1 MAYNKDIWR
10 EIEKSGTSNYRQENQ
25 TIVRCTDS
33 FKAMPLRVQ
42 ERINKKI
49 EDAELTNVKK
59 IMPDVVGAGEI
70 RERVRDRLTP
80 VILNTYHSK
89 GTLISRVHDIMPGF
103 GVPRANPGPQGFGQG
118 WVGNATNGG
127 GMPGVDPA
135 HDLRVVPNVWISPAE
150 ANAIYSQKGIPELII
165 KKKSQSI
172 LINGVRIRNP
182 YLTPDQLNKVRD
194 NMIRLELA
202 DHIAQA
208 TNWSLV
214 YGGSLMFPMFRDDS
228 PVSMHLPMKALLK
241 AGIVKKNCIDRFV
254 TLDRWNVVHI
264 PQWNPTA
271 ADFLNPKQYFIPFLG
286 CDVSGDRC
294 ARVVT
299 APQAG
304 YLGNI
309 MTLGWGISDMN
320 GWYESVLNYMTVM
333 STIPT
338 MINQMSILARTIN
351 VDGVLATEGELI
363 LDEVAEQDTIRVRHS
378 STVDDPINLDVIGNL
393 QAIQRDFKE
402 VPELMRLIRQDFCA
416 RANIPEELILSS
428 ERGAFSSG
436 DTTEGALEKQWEAI
450 KYIHRD
456 VARQLR
462 YITYLIVI
470 DALGVDREV
479 MKALPYT
486 TIEFD
491 NPALTDAAKKAKFF
505 KEMTEGYFNEV
516 SGLMPAHD
524 ALKIASDVGETDFPV
539 DSDVIEELKK
549 RQAKLDKQ
557 ADEKH
562 ELEMQLLQAQVEQ
575 TQNAAQAAANPAPG
589 ANGGKTA
596 PKPKKDSDGK
606 GHSYSNRLEQRQH
619 EKVSGQGKSFER
631 IQKAQSTGQ

>member
-1 MAYNKDIWR
+1 MAYYNEIWR
-10 EIEKSGTSNYRQENQ
+10 DIKNSGCSNYRDENN
-25 TIVRCTDS
+25 TVVRNTS
-33 FKAMPLRVQ
+33 EFKAIPLRVQ
-42 ERINKKI
+42 ERINHKI
-49 EDAELTNVKK
+49 QDTEYANVKK
-59 IMPDVVGAGEI
+59 VMPDVVDAKTI
-70 RERVRDRLTP
+70 RQQVRDRITP

-89 GTLISRVHDIMPGF
+89 GTLISRVTDNMPGF
-103 GVPRANPGPQGFGQG
+103 GIPRAAPGPQGFGQG
-118 WVGNATNGG
+118 WVGNATSGA
-127 GMPGVDPA
+127 GMPGTDPS
-135 HDLRVVPNVWISPAE
+135 HDLRVVPNVWISPGE

-182 YLTPDQLNKVRD
+182 YLAPDQLKKVAE

-214 YGGSLMFPMFRDDS
+214 YGGSLMFPMFREDS
-228 PVSMHLPMKALLK
+228 PVSMHLPMRALLK

-271 ADFLNPKQYFIPFLG
+271 ADFLNPREYFIPFLG

-363 LDEVAEQDTIRVRHS
+363 LDEVAQQDTIRVRRS

-450 KYIHRD
+450 KYIHKD

-462 YITYLIVI
+462 YITYLVVI
-470 DALGVDREV
+470 DALGVDRDV

-491 NPALTDAAKKAKFF
+491 NPALTDASKKAKFF

-539 DSDVIEELKK
+539 DSDVVSQLKS

-562 ELEMQLLQAQVEQ
+562 ELEMELLRTQIEQ
-575 TQNAAQAAANPAPG
+575 TKNSLASPAAAGTKP
-589 ANGGKTA
+589 
-596 PKPKKDSDGK
+596 PKKDDGK
-606 GHSYSNRLEQRQH
+606 QGHSYGSRLEQKQH
-619 EKVSGQGKSFER
+619 EKVASGGKNFQR
-631 IQKAQSTGQ
+631 VQKAQNN

>member
-1 MAYNKDIWR
+1 MAYNNDIWR
-10 EIEKSGTSNYRQENQ
+10 EIEGSGTSNYRKDNR

-33 FKAMPLRVQ
+33 FEAMPLRVQ

-49 EDAELTNVKK
+49 EAKELQNVKK
-59 IMPDVVGAGEI
+59 LMPDVVDAKTI
-70 RERVRDRLTP
+70 RQQVRDRLTP
-80 VILNTYHSK
+80 VILNTYHSN
-89 GTLISRVHDIMPGF
+89 GTLISRVTDNMPGF
-103 GVPRANPGPQGFGQG
+103 GIPRSAPGPQGFGQG
-118 WVGNATNGG
+118 WVGNATSGAG
-127 GMPGVDPA
+127 IPGVDPS

-182 YLTPDQLNKVRD
+182 YLKPDQLNRVRD

-214 YGGSLMFPMFRDDS
+214 YGGSLMFPMFREDS
-228 PVSMHLPMKALLK
+228 PVSMHLPMQALLK

-271 ADFLNPKQYFIPFLG
+271 ADFLNPREYFIPFLG

-363 LDEVAEQDTIRVRHS
+363 LDEVAQQDTIRVRHS

-462 YITYLIVI
+462 YITYLVVI

-539 DSDVIEELKK
+539 DSDVIAQLKG

-562 ELEMQLLQAQVEQ
+562 ELEMELLRAQVAQ
-575 TQNAAQAAANPAPG
+575 TQNMTSNSAPAA
-589 ANGGKTA
+589 GGA
-596 PKPKKDSDGK
+596 PKPKKDDGK
-606 GHSYSNRLEQRQH
+606 QGHSYDSRLQQKQSEH
-619 EKVSGQGKSFER
+619 VSTSGKTFQR
-631 IQKAQSTGQ
+631 IQKAQNK

>member
-1 MAYNKDIWR
+1 MAYNNDVWR
-10 EIEKSGTSNYRQENQ
+10 QIEKSGTSTYRKDNK
-25 TIVRCTDS
+25 TLVRCTDS
-33 FKAMPLRVQ
+33 FKAMPLRTQ
-42 ERINKKI
+42 ESINAKI
-49 EDAELTNVKK
+49 ANAELSNVKK
-59 IMPDVVGAGEI
+59 IMPDVVDAKTL
-70 RERVRDRLTP
+70 RTQVRDRLTP
-80 VILNTYHSK
+80 VILNSYHSK
-89 GTLISRVHDIMPGF
+89 GSIISRVGDVMPGF
-103 GVPRANPGPQGFGQG
+103 GIERSAPGPQGFGDG
-118 WVGNATNGG
+118 YVGNFTTGD
-127 GMPGVDPA
+127 GMPGKDPA
-135 HDLRVVPNVWISPAE
+135 HDLRIIPNVWISPAE

-182 YLTPDQLNKVRD
+182 YFKPEWMDKIRD
-194 NMIRLELA
+194 NMIKHDLA

-214 YGGSLMFPMFRDDS
+214 YGGSLMFPMFKEDS
-228 PVSMHLPMKALLK
+228 PVSMHLPMQALLK
-241 AGIVKKNCIDRFV
+241 AGIVKKGCIDRFV

-271 ADFLNPKQYFIPFLG
+271 ADFLNPKEYFIPFLG

-294 ARVVT
+294 ARVIT

-363 LDEVAEQDTIRVRHS
+363 LDEVASQDTIRVRHS
-378 STVDDPINLDVIGNL
+378 SNVNDPINLDVIGNL

-450 KYIHRD
+450 KYIHKD

-479 MKALPYT
+479 MKYLPYT

-491 NPALTDAAKKAKFF
+491 NPALTDAAKKADFF
-505 KEMTEGYFNEV
+505 KKMTEGYFNEV
-516 SGLMPAHD
+516 SGLMPAGD
-524 ALKIASDVGETDFPV
+524 ALSLAASVGETDFPV

-549 RQAKLDKQ
+549 RQKKLDAQ

-562 ELEMQLLQAQVEQ
+562 ELEMELLRAQVVQ
-575 TQNAAQAAANPAPG
+575 TQNAATQAANPASG
-589 ANGGKTA
+589 AGGKTA
-596 PKPKKDSDGK
+596 PKPKKDDAGE
-606 GHSYSNRLEQRQH
+606 GHSYGDRLEQRQH
-619 EKVSGQGKSFER
+619 EKVSSEGKNFQR
-631 IQKAQSTGQ
+631 IQKAQGR

>member
-1 MAYNKDIWR
+1 MALWNDVWR
-10 EIEKSGTSNYRQENQ
+10 EINASDSSSYREGGR
-25 TIVRCTDS
+25 TKVRCTDS
-33 FKAMPLRVQ
+33 FKAMPLSRQ
-42 ERINKKI
+42 ERVNKKI
-49 EDAELTNVKK
+49 ADAELKNVKK
-59 IMPDVVGAGEI
+59 VMPDVMNA
-70 RERVRDRLTP
+70 RELRQHVNDSFKP
-80 VILNTYHSK
+80 VILNTYHSQ
-89 GTLISRVHDIMPGF
+89 GTLISRVNDIMPGM
-103 GVPRANPGPQGFGQG
+103 GVERGIGGAQAGWGTGF
-118 WVGNATNGG
+118 VGNEMSGA
-127 GMPGVDPA
+127 GMPGRDPA
-135 HDLRVVPNVWISPAE
+135 TSLRILPNVWISPAE

-182 YLTPDQLNKVRD
+182 RLSPEQLKRIKD
-194 NMIRLELA
+194 NMVRLELA

-214 YGGSLMFPMFRDDS
+214 YGGSLMFPMFNRDT

-241 AGIVKKNCIDRFV
+241 AGIIRKNCITRFV
-254 TLDRWNVVHI
+254 TLDRWNTVHI
-264 PQWNPTA
+264 PQWDPTA
-271 ADFLNPKQYFIPFLG
+271 ADFLFPREYFIPFLG
-286 CDVSGDRC
+286 CDVSGERC
-294 ARVVT
+294 GRIVT

-338 MINQMSILARTIN
+338 MINQMSLLARTIN

-363 LDEVAEQDTIRVRHS
+363 LDEVAKQDTVRVRHS
-378 STVDDPINLDVIGNL
+378 SNVDDPINLDVIGNL

-462 YITYLIVI
+462 YITYILII
-470 DALGVDREV
+470 DTLGVDRDV
-479 MKALPYT
+479 LSALPYT

-491 NPALTDAAKKAKFF
+491 NPALTDAGKKAEFF
-505 KEMTEGYFNEV
+505 KNITEGFFNEV
-516 SGLMPAHD
+516 SGLVPAHI
-524 ALKIASDVGETDFPV
+524 ALKIASDVGETDLPV
-539 DSDVIEELKK
+539 SNEVLEELKA
-549 RQAKLDKQ
+549 RQDKLDAQ

-562 ELEMQLLQAQVEQ
+562 ELEMEQ
-575 TQNAAQAAANPAPG
+575 MKEQIESMRNPPAAAGAPA
-589 ANGGKTA
+589 A
-596 PKPKKDSDGK
+596 PKKAAPEGGSK
-606 GHSYSNRLEQRQH
+606 GHSYENRLQQKQH
-619 EKVSGQGKSFER
+619 EKISSTGTSAKQRV
-631 IQKAQSTGQ
+631 QKAQAKV

>member
-1 MAYNKDIWR
+1 MAYYKEVWR
-10 EIEKSGTSNYRQENQ
+10 AIEKSGTSNYRKDGH
-25 TIVRCTDS
+25 TKVRCTDS

-42 ERINKKI
+42 EQINKKI
-49 EDAELTNVKK
+49 EDAELTNVRK
-59 IMPDVVGAGEI
+59 IMPDVVGADKL
-70 RERVRDRLTP
+70 RERVRDKLTP
-80 VILNTYHSK
+80 VLLNTYHSK
-89 GTLISRVHDIMPGF
+89 GSVLTRVNDIMPGL

-118 WVGNATNGG
+118 WVGNAASGA
-127 GMPGVDPA
+127 GMPGVDPSR
-135 HDLRVVPNVWISPAE
+135 DLRIVPNVWISPGE

-182 YLTPDQLNKVRD
+182 KLTPDQLSIIKD
-194 NMIRLELA
+194 NLIRLDLA

-214 YGGSLMFPMFRDDS
+214 YGGALMFPMFRADS
-228 PVSMHLPMKALLK
+228 PISMHLPLPALLK
-241 AGIVKKNCIDRFV
+241 AGIVKKNCISRFV
-254 TLDRWNVVHI
+254 TLDRWNVVHV

-271 ADFLNPKQYFIPFLG
+271 EDFLNPKQYFIPFLG

-294 ARVVT
+294 GRIVT

-363 LDEVAEQDTIRVRHS
+363 LDEVANQDTIRVRHS
-378 STVDDPINLDVIGNL
+378 STLDDPINLDVIGNL

-456 VARQLR
+456 VARQLK
-462 YITYLIVI
+462 YITYLVVI
-470 DALGVDREV
+470 DALGVDRDV
-479 MKALPYT
+479 MRALPYT

-539 DSDVIEELKK
+539 DSEVISQLRG

-557 ADEKH
+557 SDEKH
-562 ELEMQLLQAQVEQ
+562 ELEMELLRAQIEQ
-575 TQNAAQAAANPAPG
+575 TKNAASNPLG
-589 ANGGKTA
+589 ASPA
-596 PKPKKDSDGK
+596 PKPKKDDGK
-606 GHSYSNRLEQRQH
+606 QGHSYSSKLEQKQH
-619 EKVSGQGKSFER
+619 EKVASSGKSFQR
-631 IQKAQSTGQ
+631 MQKAQN

>member
-1 MAYNKDIWR
+1 MAYNNDIWR
-10 EIEKSGTSNYRQENQ
+10 QIEKSGTSNYRKDNV
-25 TIVRCTDS
+25 TVVRSTDS
-33 FKAMPLRVQ
+33 FKAMPLKTQ
-42 ERINKKI
+42 ESINLKI
-49 EDAELTNVKK
+49 ANAELQNVKK
-59 IMPDVVGAGEI
+59 VMPDVMSATE
-70 RERVRDRLTP
+70 VRDRVHSRLTP
-80 VILNTYHSK
+80 VILNSYHSK
-89 GTLISRVHDIMPGF
+89 GSVISRVADIMPGL
-103 GVPRANPGPQGFGQG
+103 GVPRAAPGPQGFGNG
-118 WVGNATNGG
+118 YVGNYTSGA
-127 GMPGVDPA
+127 GMPGTDPA
-135 HDLRVVPNVWISPAE
+135 HDLQIVPNVWISPGE

-182 YLTPDQLNKVRD
+182 YFKPDQMDRIRD
-194 NMIRLELA
+194 NMIKHDLA

-214 YGGSLMFPMFRDDS
+214 YGGSLMFPMFKEDS
-228 PVSMHLPMKALLK
+228 PVSMHLPMRALLK

-254 TLDRWNVVHI
+254 TLDRWNVIHI

-271 ADFLNPKQYFIPFLG
+271 ADFLNPREYFIPFLG

-363 LDEVAEQDTIRVRHS
+363 LDEVANQDTIRVRHS

-450 KYIHRD
+450 KYIHKD
-456 VARQLR
+456 VAKQLR

-479 MKALPYT
+479 MKWLPYT

-491 NPALTDAAKKAKFF
+491 NPALTDAAKKAEFF
-505 KEMTEGYFNEV
+505 KKMTEGYFNEV
-516 SGLMPAHD
+516 SGLMPAGD
-524 ALKIASDVGETDFPV
+524 ALAIAAAVGETDFPI

-549 RQAKLDKQ
+549 RQKKLDAQ

-562 ELEMQLLQAQVEQ
+562 ELEMELLRAQVKQ
-575 TQNAAQAAANPAPG
+575 TQNAANNPSPAS
-589 ANGGKTA
+589 GGSTA
-596 PKPKKDSDGK
+596 PKPKKDDDGK
-606 GHSYSNRLEQRQH
+606 GHSYGNRLEQKQH
-619 EKVSGQGKSFER
+619 EKVAAGGKSFER
-631 IQKAQSTGQ
+631 MQKAQNA

>member
-1 MAYNKDIWR
+1 MALYNDVWR
-10 EIEKSGTSNYRQENQ
+10 EINAADCSTCRDGNRTKVNDSS
-25 TIVRCTDS
+25 S
-33 FKAMPLRVQ
+33 FKAMPINRQ

-49 EDAELTNVKK
+49 EDAELKNVKK
-59 IMPDVVGAGEI
+59 VLPDVVNAKTL
-70 RERVRDRLTP
+70 RQQVSDRFTP

-89 GTLISRVHDIMPGF
+89 GALISRVNDMMPGF
-103 GVPRANPGPQGFGQG
+103 GINRGIGGAQTGWGEGF
-118 WVGNATNGG
+118 VGNAANGA
-127 GMPGVDPA
+127 GMPGTDPA
-135 HDLRVVPNVWISPAE
+135 HDLRIIPNVWISPGE

-172 LINGVRIRNP
+172 LINGVRIKNP
-182 YLTPDQLNKVRD
+182 KLNPEQMKKIYED
-194 NMIRLELA
+194 MIRLDLA

-214 YGGSLMFPMFRDDS
+214 YGGALMFPMFNKDS
-228 PVSMHLPMKALLK
+228 PISMHLPMKALLK
-241 AGIVKKNCIDRFV
+241 AGILGKNCITRFV

-271 ADFLNPKQYFIPFLG
+271 ADFLNPKKYFIPFLG
-286 CDVSGDRC
+286 CDVSGERC
-294 ARVVT
+294 GRIIT

-338 MINQMSILARTIN
+338 MINQMSLLARTIN

-363 LDEVAEQDTIRVRHS
+363 LDEIAKQDTVRVRHS

-450 KYIHRD
+450 KYIHKD

-462 YITYLIVI
+462 YITYLVVI
-470 DALGVDREV
+470 DALGIDRDV
-479 MKALPYT
+479 LKALPYT

-491 NPALTDAAKKAKFF
+491 NPALTDAAKKAEFF
-505 KEMTEGYFNEV
+505 KNITEGFFNEV
-516 SGLMPAHD
+516 SGLIPAHI
-524 ALKIASDVGETDFPV
+524 ALRIASNVGETDLPV
-539 DSDVIEELKK
+539 DNEMIDELKA
-549 RQAKLDKQ
+549 RQEKLDKQ

-562 ELEMQLLQAQVEQ
+562 ELEMEQ
-575 TQNAAQAAANPAPG
+575 MREQIDVMKNPPLPASG
-589 ANGGKTA
+589 ATK
-596 PKPKKDSDGK
+596 PVKPKSDTGG
-606 GHSYSNRLEQRQH
+606 GHSYANRLEQKQH
-619 EKVSGQGKSFER
+619 EKISSSGTSSKQRVE
-631 IQKAQSTGQ
+631 KAQAKV

>member
-1 MAYNKDIWR
+1 MAYNSDIWR
-10 EIEKSGTSNYRQENQ
+10 QIEKSGTSNYRKDNV
-25 TIVRCTDS
+25 TIVRNTDS
-33 FKAMPLRVQ
+33 FKAMPLKTQ
-42 ERINKKI
+42 ESINLKI
-49 EDAELTNVKK
+49 ANAELQNVKK
-59 IMPDVVGAGEI
+59 VMPDVMSATE
-70 RERVRDRLTP
+70 VRDRVHSRLTP
-80 VILNTYHSK
+80 VILNSYHSK
-89 GTLISRVHDIMPGF
+89 GSVISRVSDIMPGL
-103 GVPRANPGPQGFGQG
+103 GVPRAAPGPQGFGDG
-118 WVGNATNGG
+118 YVGNYTSGA
-127 GMPGVDPA
+127 GMPGTDPA
-135 HDLRVVPNVWISPAE
+135 HDLQIVPNVWISPGE

-182 YLTPDQLNKVRD
+182 YFKPEWMDRIRD
-194 NMIRLELA
+194 NMIKHDLA

-214 YGGSLMFPMFRDDS
+214 YGGSLMFPMFKEDS
-228 PVSMHLPMKALLK
+228 PVSMHLPMRSLLK
-241 AGIVKKNCIDRFV
+241 AGIIKKNCIDRFV
-254 TLDRWNVVHI
+254 TLDRWNVIHI

-271 ADFLNPKQYFIPFLG
+271 ADFLNPREYFIPFLG

-363 LDEVAEQDTIRVRHS
+363 LDEVANQDTIRVRHS
-378 STVDDPINLDVIGNL
+378 SAVDDPINLDVIGNL

-450 KYIHRD
+450 KYIHKD
-456 VARQLR
+456 VAKQLR

-479 MKALPYT
+479 MKWLPYT

-491 NPALTDAAKKAKFF
+491 NPALTDAAKKADFF
-505 KEMTEGYFNEV
+505 KKITEGYFNEV
-516 SGLMPAHD
+516 SGLMPAGD
-524 ALKIASDVGETDFPV
+524 ALAIAAAVGETDFPV
-539 DSDVIEELKK
+539 DSGIIEELKG

-562 ELEMQLLQAQVEQ
+562 ELEMELLRAQIEQ
-575 TQNAAQAAANPAPG
+575 TQNAANNPSPAS
-589 ANGGKTA
+589 GGSTA
-596 PKPKKDSDGK
+596 PKPKKDDDGK
-606 GHSYSNRLEQRQH
+606 GHSYDSRLQQRQSEH
-619 EKVSGQGKSFER
+619 VSAHGKTFER
-631 IQKAQSTGQ
+631 IQKAQNA

>member
-1 MAYNKDIWR
+1 MALYNDVWR
-10 EIEKSGTSNYRQENQ
+10 EINAADCSTCREGNRTKVN
-25 TIVRCTDS
+25 DS
-33 FKAMPLRVQ
+33 SSFRAMPINRQ

-49 EDAELTNVKK
+49 EDAELKNVKK
-59 IMPDVVGAGEI
+59 VLPDVVNAKTL
-70 RERVRDRLTP
+70 RAQVSERFTP

-89 GTLISRVHDIMPGF
+89 GTLVSRVNDMMPGF
-103 GVPRANPGPQGFGQG
+103 GISPGIGGAQTGWGEGF
-118 WVGNATNGG
+118 VGNETSGA
-127 GMPGVDPA
+127 GMPGRDPA
-135 HDLRVVPNVWISPAE
+135 HSLRVIPNVWISPGE

-172 LINGVRIRNP
+172 LINGVRIKNP
-182 YLTPDQLNKVRD
+182 KLSPEQMKKIYED
-194 NMIRLELA
+194 MIRLDLA

-214 YGGSLMFPMFRDDS
+214 YGGALVFPMFNKDS
-228 PVSMHLPMKALLK
+228 PISMHLPMRALLK
-241 AGIVKKNCIDRFV
+241 AGIVGKNCITRFV

-271 ADFLNPKQYFIPFLG
+271 ADFLNPKKYFIPFLG
-286 CDVSGDRC
+286 CDVNGERC
-294 ARVVT
+294 GRIIT

-338 MINQMSILARTIN
+338 MINQMSLLARTIN

-363 LDEVAEQDTIRVRHS
+363 LDEIAKQDTVRVRHS

-450 KYIHRD
+450 KYIHKD

-462 YITYLIVI
+462 YITYLVVI
-470 DALGVDREV
+470 DALGVDRDV
-479 MKALPYT
+479 LKALPYT

-491 NPALTDAAKKAKFF
+491 NPALTDAGKKAEFF
-505 KEMTEGYFNEV
+505 KNITEGFFNEV
-516 SGLMPAHD
+516 SGLIPAHI
-524 ALKIASDVGETDFPV
+524 ALRIASNVGETDLPV
-539 DSDVIEELKK
+539 DNEMIDELKA
-549 RQAKLDKQ
+549 RQEKLDKQ

-562 ELEMQLLQAQVEQ
+562 ELEMEQ
-575 TQNAAQAAANPAPG
+575 MREQIDVMKNPPSPDSATKP
-589 ANGGKTA
+589 A
-596 PKPKKDSDGK
+596 KPKSDTGGS
-606 GHSYSNRLEQRQH
+606 GHSYANRLEQKQH
-619 EKVSGQGKSFER
+619 EKISSSGTSSKQR
-631 IQKAQSTGQ
+631 VQKAQAKV

>member
-1 MAYNKDIWR
+1 MAYNNDVWR
-10 EIEKSGTSNYRQENQ
+10 QIEKSGTSNYRKDNV
-25 TIVRCTDS
+25 TIVRNTDS
-33 FKAMPLRVQ
+33 FKAMPLRTQ
-42 ERINKKI
+42 ESINLKI
-49 EDAELTNVKK
+49 ANAELQNVRKV
-59 IMPDVVGAGEI
+59 MPDVMSATE
-70 RERVRDRLTP
+70 VRDRVHSRLTP
-80 VILNTYHSK
+80 VLLNTYHSK
-89 GTLISRVHDIMPGF
+89 GSIITRVNDIMPGL
-103 GVPRANPGPQGFGQG
+103 GVPRAAPGPQGFGDG
-118 WVGNATNGG
+118 YVGNYTSGA
-127 GMPGVDPA
+127 GMPGTDPA
-135 HDLRVVPNVWISPAE
+135 HDLQIVPNVWISPGE

-182 YLTPDQLNKVRD
+182 YFKPEQMDRIRD
-194 NMIRLELA
+194 NMIKHDLA

-214 YGGSLMFPMFRDDS
+214 YGGSLMFPMFKEDS
-228 PVSMHLPMKALLK
+228 PVSMHLPVRALLK

-254 TLDRWNVVHI
+254 TLDRWNVIHI

-271 ADFLNPKQYFIPFLG
+271 ADFLNPREYFIPFLG

-363 LDEVAEQDTIRVRHS
+363 LDEVANQDTIRVRHS

-436 DTTEGALEKQWEAI
+436 DNTEGALEKQWEAI
-450 KYIHRD
+450 KYIHKD

-479 MKALPYT
+479 MKWLPYT

-491 NPALTDAAKKAKFF
+491 NPSLTDAAKKADFF
-505 KEMTEGYFNEV
+505 KKMTEGYFNEV
-516 SGLMPAHD
+516 SGLMPAGD
-524 ALKIASDVGETDFPV
+524 ALAIAAAVGETDFPI

-549 RQAKLDKQ
+549 RQKKLDAQ

-562 ELEMQLLQAQVEQ
+562 ELEMELLRAQVKQ
-575 TQNAAQAAANPAPG
+575 TQNAANNPSPAS
-589 ANGGKTA
+589 GGSTA
-596 PKPKKDSDGK
+596 PKPKKDDDGK
-606 GHSYSNRLEQRQH
+606 GHSYDSRLQQRQSEH
-619 EKVSGQGKSFER
+619 VSAHGKTFER
-631 IQKAQSTGQ
+631 IQKAQNA

>member
-1 MAYNKDIWR
+1 MAYNTDIWR
-10 EIEKSGTSNYRQENQ
+10 QIAKSETSNYRENNK
-25 TIVRCTDS
+25 TVVRCTDS
-33 FKAMPLRVQ
+33 FKAMSLKTQ
-42 ERINKKI
+42 ESINAKI
-49 EDAELTNVKK
+49 ADTELSNVKK
-59 IMPDVVGAGEI
+59 IMPDVMSAKD
-70 RERVRDRLTP
+70 VRDRVHSRLTP
-80 VILNTYHSK
+80 VLLNTYHSK
-89 GTLISRVHDIMPGF
+89 GSVLTRVTDIMPGL
-103 GVPRANPGPQGFGQG
+103 GISRAAPGPQGFGDG
-118 WVGNATNGG
+118 FVGNYTSGAN
-127 GMPGVDPA
+127 MPGVDPA
-135 HDLRVVPNVWISPAE
+135 HDLQIVPNVWISPAE

-182 YLTPDQLNKVRD
+182 YLKPEQMDKIRD
-194 NMIRLELA
+194 NMIKHDLA

-214 YGGSLMFPMFRDDS
+214 YGGSLMFPMFKDDS
-228 PVSMHLPMKALLK
+228 PVSMHLPMRALLK

-254 TLDRWNVVHI
+254 TLDRWNVIHI

-271 ADFLNPKQYFIPFLG
+271 ADFLNPKEYFIPFLG

-294 ARVVT
+294 ARVIT

-363 LDEVAEQDTIRVRHS
+363 LDEVAQQDTIRVRHS

-450 KYIHRD
+450 KYIHKD

-462 YITYLIVI
+462 YITYLMVI
-470 DALGVDREV
+470 DALGVDRDV
-479 MKALPYT
+479 MRALPYT

-491 NPALTDAAKKAKFF
+491 NPALTDASKKADFF
-505 KEMTEGYFNEV
+505 KKITEGYFNEV
-516 SGLMPAHD
+516 SGLMPAGD
-524 ALKIASDVGETDFPV
+524 ALAIAAAVGETDFPI
-539 DSDVIEELKK
+539 DSGIIEELKG
-549 RQAKLDKQ
+549 RQKKLDAQ

-562 ELEMQLLQAQVEQ
+562 ELEMELLQAQIEQ
-575 TQNAAQAAANPAPG
+575 TRNAASSPASPDG
-589 ANGGKTA
+589 SKKPA
-596 PKPKKDSDGK
+596 PKPKKDDDGK
-606 GHSYSNRLEQRQH
+606 GHSYGSRLEQKQH
-619 EKVSGQGKSFER
+619 EKVAAGGKSFER
-631 IQKAQSTGQ
+631 MQKAQNA

>member
-1 MAYNKDIWR
+1 MSLWNDVWR
-10 EIEKSGTSNYRQENQ
+10 EIDNSGCSNSRVNNV
-25 TIVRCTDS
+25 TKVLDSKS
-33 FKAMPLRVQ
+33 FKAMPLSRQ
-42 ERINKKI
+42 ERVNKKI
-49 EDAELTNVKK
+49 ADAELKNVKK
-59 IMPDVVGAGEI
+59 VLPDVMDAKGL
-70 RERVRDRLTP
+70 REHVNKRFTP

-89 GTLISRVHDIMPGF
+89 GSLISRVNDIMPGL
-103 GVPRANPGPQGFGQG
+103 GTERSIAGAQAGWGEGF
-118 WVGNATNGG
+118 VGNTMNGA
-127 GMPGVDPA
+127 GMPGTDPA
-135 HDLRVVPNVWISPAE
+135 HSLRIVPNVWISPGE

-182 YLTPDQLNKVRD
+182 KFTPDQLKKIHE
-194 NMIRLELA
+194 NMVRLELA

-214 YGGSLMFPMFRDDS
+214 YGGSLMFPMFNKDT
-228 PVSMHLPMKALLK
+228 PVSMHLPMSALLK
-241 AGIVKKNCIDRFV
+241 TGILRKNCISRFV

-271 ADFLNPKQYFIPFLG
+271 ADFLSPKQYFIPFLG
-286 CDVSGDRC
+286 CDVSGERC

-338 MINQMSILARTIN
+338 MINQMSLLARTIN

-363 LDEVAEQDTIRVRHS
+363 LDEVAKQDTVRVRHS
-378 STVDDPINLDVIGNL
+378 SNVDDPINLDVIGNL

-462 YITYLIVI
+462 YITYILII
-470 DALGVDREV
+470 DTLGVDRDV
-479 MKALPYT
+479 LSALPYT

-491 NPALTDAAKKAKFF
+491 NPALTDASKKAKFF

-516 SGLMPAHD
+516 SGLMPAHN
-524 ALKIASDVGETDFPV
+524 ALQIASEVGETDFPV
-539 DSDVIEELKK
+539 GNDTIEELKR
-549 RQAKLDKQ
+549 RQKHLDDQ

-562 ELEMQLLQAQVEQ
+562 ELEMELLREQ
-575 TQNAAQAAANPAPG
+575 IKNMKNPQTVSPASS
-589 ANGGKTA
+589 A
-596 PKPKKDSDGK
+596 KPKKDSDK
-606 GHSYSNRLEQRQH
+606 QGHSYDSKLEQARH
-619 EKVSGQGKSFER
+619 EKVSTSGAKSFQR
-631 IQKAQSTGQ
+631 IQKAQS